1 MRNTLAVLL
10 FLSFGSVA
18 FAQDQRPPIHR
29 ADQIS
34 MTIDVLWNARAAV
47 TKYPLEQRIRLYSLV
62 SMRLTL
68 CGVFYALI
76 NKEAPNGKL
85 DPQTSASFD
94 GISRVYTLAVS
105 ITYPETGAAYQSMLE
120 NSLAQIKKMKDTND
134 RAHPVTILKSCKAL
148 AGTEEDAA
156 KAIAQL
162 PLE

>member
-1 MRNTLAVLL
+1 
-10 FLSFGSVA
+10 
-18 FAQDQRPPIHR
+18 
-29 ADQIS
+29 

-94 GISRVYTLAVS
+94 GISRVYTLAGS
-105 ITYPETGAAYQSMLE
+105 ITYPETGQH
-120 NSLAQIKKMKDTND
+120 T
-134 RAHPVTILKSCKAL
+134 KACWKTV
-148 AGTEEDAA
+148 GSNQEDEGY
-156 KAIAQL
+156 K
-162 PLE
+162 